1 MVMSDTSIDVEQQGY
16 IATLT
21 IKNPQK
27 RNALDL
33 ESWNKLAAALARL
46 DADDSVRCI
55 VIRGDGTK
63 AFAAGADIS
72 EFSELRSNALEAKE
86 YGIVV
91 AKALDALQKCRHPTV
106 AMIHGACTGGGFEI
120 ACCCDMRIAGKSARL
135 GIPIKRI
142 GNALSPTEMKP
153 SLDLVGPAVVLEIL
167 LEGGLFG
174 GNDAVQ
180 RGMVNRVVPDDEL
193 AENVYATA
201 ERIASGAPLAA
212 QMTKKTLRRLMSNP
226 KPLSEQELIDSYAA
240 CDSED
245 YTEGVRS
252 FLAKEQPEFKGK

>member
-1 MVMSDTSIDVEQQGY
+1 MGATEINVEQQGY

-21 IKNPQK
+21 ISNPKK

-33 ESWNKLAAALARL
+33 KSWSKLSSALTRL

-55 VIRGDGTK
+55 VIRGEGTT

-72 EFSELRSNALEAKE
+72 EFSELRSNAKEAKE
-86 YGIVV
+86 YGEFV
-91 AKALDALQKCRHPTV
+91 AAALDALQKCRHPTV

-120 ACCCDMRIAGKSARL
+120 VCCCDMRIAGKSARL

-142 GNALSPTEMKP
+142 GNALAPPEMKP
-153 SLDLVGPAVVLEIL
+153 SLDLVGPAVVLEML

-174 GNDAVQ
+174 GDDAVQ

-193 AENVYATA
+193 AENVYETA
-201 ERIASGAPLAA
+201 ERIVSGAPLAA
-212 QMTKKTLRRLMSNP
+212 QMTKKTLHRLMSNP
-226 KPLSEQELIDSYAA
+226 QPLSKQELIDSYAA